1 MRWLELT
8 VQMHP
13 EAVESVSELLRRY
26 SSDGVVIEEPFELT
40 EDGQDY
46 RVLYGKP
53 VKVHAYIPIDGKEEA
68 ARQQVEVGLW
78 HLSSLL
84 QSPPTLQYPPT
95 DRWNKENRTSFP
107 MPADIGDSSKT
118 MPNQSSVFALG
129 THFVGEL
136 QTRVVD
142 EEDWANAWKDYYHV
156 THIGQR
162 LVIRPSWRDY
172 TPKEHE
178 VVVTLDP
185 GMAFGTGVH
194 PTTRMCLEQVERR
207 VQPGMRVL
215 DVGTGSAILALA
227 AAKLGAQG
235 VDAID
240 NSSVAAESATAN
252 VAMNDLEDRIKV
264 MLGVLDQTEAE
275 RMAGQYNLVLAN
287 IIAQVIGSIA
297 PHLAQ
302 VLAPQGLLVV
312 SGVIEA
318 RRQDAEGP
326 LLESG
331 LKLVEEVKIDD
342 WLALVYAKRG

>member
-8 VQMHP
+8 VQVHP
-13 EAVESVSELLRRY
+13 EAVESVSELLGRY

-46 RVLYGKP
+46 RVLYGEP
-53 VKVHAYIPIDGKEEA
+53 VKIHAYIPIDGKEEVT
-68 ARQQVEVGLW
+68 RQQVEVGLW
-78 HLSSLL
+78 HFSSLG
-84 QSPPTLQYPPT
+84 
-95 DRWNKENRTSFP
+95 
-107 MPADIGDSSKT
+107 A
-118 MPNQSSVFALG
+118 
-129 THFVGEL
+129 HFVGEL

-156 THIGQR
+156 THIGRR
-162 LVIRPSWRDY
+162 LVIRPSWREY
-172 TPKEHE
+172 TPKEQE

-207 VQPGMRVL
+207 VQSGMRIL
-215 DVGTGSAILALA
+215 DVGTGSGILALA
-227 AAKLGAQG
+227 AAKLGAEH

-240 NSSVAAESATAN
+240 NSSVATESAIAN
-252 VAMNDLEDRIKV
+252 IAMNDLADRIQV
-264 MLGVLDQTEAE
+264 VQGVLDVAEAE
-275 RMAGQYNLVLAN
+275 RVGGRYDLVIAN

-297 PHLAQ
+297 PLLAQ

-312 SGVIEA
+312 SGIIEA
-318 RRQDAEGP
+318 RRHDAEGP

-331 LKLVEEVKIDD
+331 LELIEEMKIDD
-342 WLALVYAKRG
+342 WLVLVYAKRG

>member
-8 VQMHP
+8 TQVHP

-46 RVLYGKP
+46 RILYGQP
-53 VKVHAYIPIDGKEEA
+53 VKIHAYISIDGQEEA
-68 ARQQVEVGLW
+68 TRQQVELGLW
-78 HLSSLL
+78 HLSSLG
-84 QSPPTLQYPPT
+84 S
-95 DRWNKENRTSFP
+95 
-107 MPADIGDSSKT
+107 
-118 MPNQSSVFALG
+118 
-129 THFVGEL
+129 HFVDEL

-156 THIGQR
+156 THIGRR
-162 LVIRPSWRDY
+162 LVIRPSWREY
-172 TPKEHE
+172 TPREHE

-194 PTTRMCLEQVERR
+194 PTTRMCLEQVEQR
-207 VQPGMRVL
+207 VQPGMHVL
-215 DVGTGSAILALA
+215 DIGTGSGILALA
-227 AAKLGAQG
+227 AAKLGAER

-252 VAMNDLEDRIKV
+252 VAMNDLGDRIKV
-264 MLGVLDQTEAE
+264 MLGVLDALEAE
-275 RMAGQYNLVLAN
+275 RMAGQYDLVLAN
-287 IIAQVIGSIA
+287 IIAHVIGSVA
-297 PHLAQ
+297 PYLAQ
-302 VLAPQGLLVV
+302 VLTPQGLLVV

-318 RRQDAEGP
+318 CRHDAEGP

-331 LKLVEEVKIDD
+331 LKLVEEMKIDD
-342 WLALVYAKRG
+342 WLALVYKK